1 MTHTSMSQFHTG
13 WGTFF
18 GGVRLLW
25 IVMIFQKDK
34 DDKDDISTKF
44 ILRGTKMTQVNGSEM
59 ESKDAPHVSHGV
71 RGRSRL
77 VKVIFYFISFL
88 VICSKYKIY
97 TIKGVSKVS
106 ILGSRM

>member
-1 MTHTSMSQFHTG
+1 MSQFHTG

-44 ILRGTKMTQVNGSEM
+44 IVIFIIDFEIFIHLLYDKLRGLPRRVFT
-59 ESKDAPHVSHGV
+59 
-71 RGRSRL
+71 L
-77 VKVIFYFISFL
+77 F
-88 VICSKYKIY
+88 
-97 TIKGVSKVS
+97 
-106 ILGSRM
+106 

>member
-44 ILRGTKMTQVNGSEM
+44 ILREKNDP
-59 ESKDAPHVSHGV
+59 SK
-71 RGRSRL
+71 R
-77 VKVIFYFISFL
+77 
-88 VICSKYKIY
+88 
-97 TIKGVSKVS
+97 
-106 ILGSRM
+106 